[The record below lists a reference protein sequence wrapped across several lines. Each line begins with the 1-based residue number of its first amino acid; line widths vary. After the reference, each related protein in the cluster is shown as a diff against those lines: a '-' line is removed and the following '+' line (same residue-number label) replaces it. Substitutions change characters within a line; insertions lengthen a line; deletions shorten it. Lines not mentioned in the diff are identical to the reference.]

1 MFICN
6 IKGLRTML
14 EVKNLT
20 KAFGKRVVLN
30 RLSVTLTPHV
40 YGLLGQNGSG
50 KTTLIRCLTHLYKE
64 GEVTVFIDG
73 ACSGNVFDY
82 LDNVGYLPQRFGLY
96 PELSVNATLE
106 LLANLKGIDK
116 QHAHP
121 EIERVLALV
130 NLSDRGNDRVGS
142 LSGGMVRRLGIAQ
155 ALLGD
160 PPILFFDEPT
170 AGLDP
175 EERLRFKNLIADIK
189 GQRIIV
195 ISTHIVED
203 VEATCDRI
211 LILHNQGILVNGTND
226 DIRHIARGKVYD
238 ISESDLDRLSG
249 DYNIF
254 KKYDRVGEVRFR
266 ILANTPQQLTPCE
279 PEIEDGYLCT
289 IKSV

>member
-1 MFICN
+1 M
-6 IKGLRTML
+6 
-14 EVKNLT
+14 
-20 KAFGKRVVLN
+20 
-30 RLSVTLTPHV
+30 
-40 YGLLGQNGSG
+40 
-50 KTTLIRCLTHLYKE
+50 
-64 GEVTVFIDG
+64 
-73 ACSGNVFDY
+73 
-82 LDNVGYLPQRFGLY
+82 
-96 PELSVNATLE
+96 
-106 LLANLKGIDK
+106 
-116 QHAHP
+116 
-121 EIERVLALV
+121 
-130 NLSDRGNDRVGS
+130 
-142 LSGGMVRRLGIAQ
+142 
-155 ALLGD
+155 
-160 PPILFFDEPT
+160 
-170 AGLDP
+170 
-175 EERLRFKNLIADIK
+175 RFKNLIADIK

-226 DIRHIARGKVYD
+226 DVRHIARGKVYD